1 MAVSK
6 NIDRYWNDETLDLDP
21 KRVLSAF
28 QSANSGYTKR
38 QARIANE
45 LIQKDPS
52 VAQSWGVR
60 VAAISSAKWEIV
72 GADAEQVEWVRK
84 SLLKIQPSVQSG
96 LDSFY
101 ELLEYLQS
109 AVMQGF
115 ALSTIEWEEGRSG
128 IRGFKTYS
136 QSLFSFQDSDLPY
149 FTGQDNAGQNISS
162 KTYPRYPEWIYHTAN
177 GARQSEPLRAGLV
190 RPLAYLYCFSRII
203 TTEYLRG
210 LEKYGLPTPAV
221 SIDSSMY
228 DDANEEKQ
236 ALKDFWE
243 SMTYDGFILY
253 DKEKMEIEF
262 PTAGAF
268 NADDFKVFLDDN
280 KKDIFRLILGQ
291 DSTSSADNSNRST
304 AQVHNLVRGDI
315 LASDARA
322 IEETVNNQIIKP
334 LFEGN
339 YGSEAERPIF
349 RFRLKST
356 AELKEMAD
364 IIKSLSDA
372 GYEISEED
380 LNSRFGM
387 RVTKRQDSEVSV
399 VSDGDNDA
407 QAKSERL
414 RFESLKAK
422 FDSYGVGVR
431 AGSITPQTVDEE
443 EFRKE
448 SGLPPMS
455 VSAQANWEE
464 SDGVRRP
471 TTLKSPAEVEEG
483 NETEAV
489 TDGND

>member
-6 NIDRYWNDETLDLDP
+6 NKDRYWNDETLDLDP

-28 QSANSGYTKR
+28 QSANNGYTKR
-38 QARIANE
+38 QSRIANE

-72 GADAEQVEWVRK
+72 GGTEEHNEFIRK
-84 SLLKIQPSVQSG
+84 SLLSIQPSTQSG
-96 LDSFY
+96 LSSFY

-109 AVMQGF
+109 SVMQGF
-115 ALSTIEWEEGRSG
+115 SIASVDWFEGFSG
-128 IRGFKTYS
+128 IRGFETYA

-149 FTGQDNAGQNISS
+149 FVGDNETGVGNG
-162 KTYPRYPEWIYHTAN
+162 KKVYPKYPEWIYHTAS
-177 GARQSEPLRAGLV
+177 GARQTEPLRAGLV
-190 RPLAYLYCFSRII
+190 RPLAYLYCFSRVIK
-203 TTEYLRG
+203 TEYLRG

-221 SIDSSMY
+221 SIDSTMY
-228 DDANEEKQ
+228 DDVNEEKQ

-262 PTAGAF
+262 PTAGTF
-268 NADDFKVFLDDN
+268 NADDFKVFLEDN

-304 AQVHNLVRGDI
+304 AAVHNLVRADI
-315 LASDARA
+315 LASDARS

-339 YGSEAERPIF
+339 FGTEAERPIF

-356 AELKEMAD
+356 TELKEMAE
-364 IIKSLSDA
+364 IVKILSDA
-372 GYEISEED
+372 GYELSEAD

-387 RVTKRQDSEVSV
+387 RVTK
-399 VSDGDNDA
+399 
-407 QAKSERL
+407 
-414 RFESLKAK
+414 
-422 FDSYGVGVR
+422 
-431 AGSITPQTVDEE
+431 
-443 EFRKE
+443 KE
-448 SGLPPMS
+448 S
-455 VSAQANWEE
+455 
-464 SDGVRRP
+464 
-471 TTLKSPAEVEEG
+471 
-483 NETEAV
+483 ETEV
-489 TDGND
+489 ITNGND

>member
-6 NIDRYWNDETLDLDP
+6 NTDRYWNDETLDLDP

-38 QARIANE
+38 QSRIANE

-60 VAAISSAKWEIV
+60 VAAISSAKWEVV
-72 GADAEQVEWVRK
+72 GSNEEQNAWVRR
-84 SLLKIQPSVQSG
+84 SLLNIQPSTQSG
-96 LDSFY
+96 LNSFY

-115 ALSTIEWEEGRSG
+115 ALSTIEWEEGRSA
-128 IRGFKTYS
+128 IRGFKTYA
-136 QSLFSFQDSDLPY
+136 QSLFSYQDSDLPY
-149 FTGQDNAGQNISS
+149 FVGQNQAGQNAD
-162 KTYPRYPEWIYHTAN
+162 KKVYPRYPEWIYHIAN
-177 GARQSEPLRAGLV
+177 GARQTEPLRAGLV
-190 RPLAYLYCFSRII
+190 RPLAYLYCFSRLIKQ
-203 TTEYLRG
+203 EYLRG

-253 DKEKMEIEF
+253 DKDKMEVEF
-262 PTAGAF
+262 PTAGTF
-268 NADDFKVFLDDN
+268 NADDFKAFLEDN

-339 YGSEAERPIF
+339 YGTESERPIF
-349 RFRLKST
+349 RFRLKG
-356 AELKEMAD
+356 AEELKAIAEFV
-364 IIKSLSDA
+364 KTLSEA
-372 GYEISEED
+372 GYEISEND
-380 LNSRFGM
+380 LSSRFGM
-387 RVTKRQDSEVSV
+387 RVTK
-399 VSDGDNDA
+399 
-407 QAKSERL
+407 K
-414 RFESLKAK
+414 
-422 FDSYGVGVR
+422 
-431 AGSITPQTVDEE
+431 
-443 EFRKE
+443 
-448 SGLPPMS
+448 
-455 VSAQANWEE
+455 
-464 SDGVRRP
+464 
-471 TTLKSPAEVEEG
+471 VEDT
-483 NETEAV
+483 NKTEAF
-489 TDGND
+489 TNGND

>member
-1 MAVSK
+1 M
-6 NIDRYWNDETLDLDP
+6 
-21 KRVLSAF
+21 SAF

-38 QARIANE
+38 QSRIANE

-60 VAAISSAKWEIV
+60 VAAISSAKWEVV
-72 GADAEQVEWVRK
+72 GSNEEQNAWVRR
-84 SLLKIQPSVQSG
+84 SLLNIQPSTQSG

-115 ALSTIEWEEGRSG
+115 ALSTIEWEEGRSA
-128 IRGFKTYS
+128 IRGFKTYA
-136 QSLFSFQDSDLPY
+136 QSLFSYQESDLPY
-149 FTGQDNAGQNISS
+149 FVGQNQAGQNTD
-162 KTYPRYPEWIYHTAN
+162 KKVYPRYPEWIYHTAN
-177 GARQSEPLRAGLV
+177 GARQTEPLRAGLV
-190 RPLAYLYCFSRII
+190 RPLAYLYCFSRLIKQ
-203 TTEYLRG
+203 EYLRG

-221 SIDSSMY
+221 SIDSTMY

-253 DKEKMEIEF
+253 DKEKMEVEF
-262 PTAGAF
+262 PTAGTF
-268 NADDFKVFLDDN
+268 NADDFKVFLEDN

-339 YGSEAERPIF
+339 YGTEAERPIF
-349 RFRLKST
+349 RFRLKG
-356 AELKEMAD
+356 AEELKAIAEFV
-364 IIKSLSDA
+364 KTLSEA
-372 GYEISEED
+372 GYEISEND
-380 LNSRFGM
+380 LSSRFGM
-387 RVTKRQDSEVSV
+387 RVTKKTEEVAASS
-399 VSDGDNDA
+399 SDDGDA

-431 AGSITPQTVDEE
+431 AGSITPQTIDEE
-443 EFRKE
+443 KFREE

-455 VSAQANWEE
+455 QAARSNWDE

>member
-6 NIDRYWNDETLDLDP
+6 NKDRYWNDETLDLDP

-38 QARIANE
+38 QSRIANE

-60 VAAISSAKWEIV
+60 VAAISSAKWEVV
-72 GADAEQVEWVRK
+72 GSNEEQNAWVRR
-84 SLLKIQPSVQSG
+84 SLLSIQPSTQSG
-96 LDSFY
+96 LNSFY

-115 ALSTIEWEEGRSG
+115 ALSTIEWEEGRSA
-128 IRGFKTYS
+128 IRGFKTYA
-136 QSLFSFQDSDLPY
+136 QSLFSYQDSDLPY
-149 FTGQDNAGQNISS
+149 FVGQNQAGQNAD
-162 KTYPRYPEWIYHTAN
+162 KKVYPRYPEWIYHIAN
-177 GARQSEPLRAGLV
+177 GARQTEPLRAGLV
-190 RPLAYLYCFSRII
+190 RPLAYLYCFSRLIKQ
-203 TTEYLRG
+203 EYLRG

-253 DKEKMEIEF
+253 DKDKMEVEF
-262 PTAGAF
+262 PTAGTF
-268 NADDFKVFLDDN
+268 NADDFKAFLEDN

-339 YGSEAERPIF
+339 YGTEAERPIF
-349 RFRLKST
+349 RFRLKG
-356 AELKEMAD
+356 AEELKAIAEFV
-364 IIKSLSDA
+364 KTLSEA
-372 GYEISEED
+372 GYEISEND
-380 LNSRFGM
+380 LSSRFGM
-387 RVTKRQDSEVSV
+387 RVTKKTEEVAASS
-399 VSDGDNDA
+399 SDDGDA

-414 RFESLKAK
+414 RFE
-422 FDSYGVGVR
+422 F
-431 AGSITPQTVDEE
+431 
-443 EFRKE
+443 
-448 SGLPPMS
+448 
-455 VSAQANWEE
+455 
-464 SDGVRRP
+464 
-471 TTLKSPAEVEEG
+471 
-483 NETEAV
+483 
-489 TDGND
+489 

>member
-6 NIDRYWNDETLDLDP
+6 NKDRYWNDETLDLDP

-28 QSANSGYTKR
+28 QSANNGYTKR
-38 QARIANE
+38 QSRIANE

-52 VAQSWGVR
+52 ISQSWGVR

-72 GADAEQVEWVRK
+72 GANSEHVEWIRK
-84 SLLKIQPSVQSG
+84 SLTKIQPSTQSG

-101 ELLEYLQS
+101 NLLEYLQS

-115 ALSTIEWEEGRSG
+115 ALSSIEWEEGRSA
-128 IRGFKTYS
+128 IRGFKTYA
-136 QSLFSFQDSDLPY
+136 QSLFSYQDSDLPY
-149 FTGQDNAGQNISS
+149 FVGQNQIGQESDN
-162 KTYPRYPEWIYHTAN
+162 KVFPKYPEWIYHTAS
-177 GARQSEPLRAGLV
+177 GSRQTEPLRAGLV
-190 RPLAYLYCFSRII
+190 RPLAYLYCFARTVTI
-203 TTEYLRG
+203 EYLRG
-210 LEKYGLPTPAV
+210 LEKYGLPTPAI
-221 SIDSSMY
+221 SIDSTMY

-253 DKEKMEIEF
+253 DKDKMEVDF
-262 PTAGAF
+262 PTAGTF
-268 NADDFKVFLDDN
+268 NAEDFKAFLDRN
-280 KKDIFRLILGQ
+280 EKQIFRLILGQ

-304 AQVHNLVRGDI
+304 AQVHNLIRGDI

-334 LFEGN
+334 LFEAQ
-339 YGSEAERPIF
+339 YGPEEDRPVF

-356 AELKEMAD
+356 SELKEMAD
-364 IIKSLSDA
+364 IVKTLSEA

-387 RVTKRQDSEVSV
+387 RVIKRETEIVDS
-399 VSDGDNDA
+399 SDTDNGDA
-407 QAKSERL
+407 EAKSERL
-414 RFESLKAK
+414 RFELLKAK

-431 AGSITPQTVDEE
+431 AGSITPQTIDEE

-455 VSAQANWEE
+455 PAAISNWDE

-483 NETEAV
+483 NETEV
-489 TDGND
+489 FEDGNN

>member
-1 MAVSK
+1 M
-6 NIDRYWNDETLDLDP
+6 
-21 KRVLSAF
+21 SAF

-38 QARIANE
+38 QSRIANE

-72 GADAEQVEWVRK
+72 GGNEEHVSWTRK
-84 SLLKIQPSVQSG
+84 SLLNIQPSTQSG

-109 AVMQGF
+109 AVLQGF
-115 ALSTIEWEEGRSG
+115 SIAAIDWEEGRSA
-128 IRGFKTYS
+128 IRGFKSYA

-149 FTGQDNAGQNISS
+149 FVGQNQAGQNSS
-162 KTYPRYPEWIYHTAN
+162 KKIYPRYPEWIYHTAS
-177 GARQSEPLRAGLV
+177 GARQAEPLRAGLV
-190 RPLAYLYCFSRII
+190 RPLAYLYCFSRLIKQ
-203 TTEYLRG
+203 EYLRG

-221 SIDSSMY
+221 SIDSTLY
-228 DDANEEKQ
+228 DDTNEEKQ

-253 DKEKMEIEF
+253 DKEKMEVDF
-262 PTAGAF
+262 PTVGTF

-304 AQVHNLVRGDI
+304 AQVHNLVRADI

-339 YGSEAERPIF
+339 FGTDIERPIF

-356 AELKEMAD
+356 AELKEMAE
-364 IIKSLSDA
+364 IVKLMSDA
-372 GYEISEED
+372 GYELSDED

-387 RVTKRQDSEVSV
+387 RVIKKTEEVA
-399 VSDGDNDA
+399 VSSNDDGDA

-431 AGSITPQTVDEE
+431 AGSITPQTIDEE

-455 VSAQANWEE
+455 ASARSNWEE

-471 TTLKSPAEVEEG
+471 TTLKSPVEVEEG

>member
-38 QARIANE
+38 QSRIANE

-52 VAQSWGVR
+52 IAQSWGVR

-72 GADAEQVEWVRK
+72 GGNAEHVEWVRK
-84 SLLKIQPSVQSG
+84 SLTKIQPSTQSG

-115 ALSTIEWEEGRSG
+115 ALSAIDWEEGRSA
-128 IRGFKTYS
+128 IRGFKTYA
-136 QSLFSFQDSDLPY
+136 QSLFSYQDSDLPY
-149 FTGQDNAGQNISS
+149 FVGQNDVGQTTQA
-162 KTYPRYPEWIYHTAN
+162 KVYPRYPEWIYHTAN
-177 GARQSEPLRAGLV
+177 GSRQTEPLRAGLV
-190 RPLAYLYCFSRII
+190 RPLAYLYCFSRTI
-203 TTEYLRG
+203 TIEYLRG

-221 SIDSSMY
+221 SVDSTMY

-253 DKEKMEIEF
+253 DKEKMEVEF
-262 PTAGAF
+262 PTAGVF
-268 NADDFKVFLDDN
+268 NADDFKVFLERN
-280 KKDIFRLILGQ
+280 EKQIFRLILGQ

-304 AQVHNLVRGDI
+304 AAVHNLVRGDI

-339 YGSEAERPIF
+339 YGSEADRPVF

-356 AELKEMAD
+356 AELKEMAE
-364 IIKSLSDA
+364 IVKLLSES
-372 GYEISEED
+372 GYEISDED
-380 LNSRFGM
+380 LNSRLGM
-387 RVTKRQDSEVSV
+387 RVIKRE
-399 VSDGDNDA
+399 DA
-407 QAKSERL
+407 E
-414 RFESLKAK
+414 
-422 FDSYGVGVR
+422 
-431 AGSITPQTVDEE
+431 T
-443 EFRKE
+443 
-448 SGLPPMS
+448 
-455 VSAQANWEE
+455 
-464 SDGVRRP
+464 
-471 TTLKSPAEVEEG
+471 
-483 NETEAV
+483 ETEAV